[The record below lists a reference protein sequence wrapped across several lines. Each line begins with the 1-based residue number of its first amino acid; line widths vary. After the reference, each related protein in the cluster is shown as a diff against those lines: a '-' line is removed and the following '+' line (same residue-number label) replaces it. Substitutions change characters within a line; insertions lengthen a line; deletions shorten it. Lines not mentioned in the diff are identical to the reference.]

1 MDILAIKMR
10 KKQNLR
16 RRGFMISQFSFSN
29 YKSFKKE
36 AFLDFTA
43 ESIKD
48 LEKSVIKDKIDGE
61 RFLPVLA
68 IYGPNG
74 GGKSTVLE
82 ALIYLNLLLL
92 RPFIM
97 SQMQNDTDSESIIRR
112 FSEVEIGEK
121 YHKFDPKCKDMPIK
135 FDIMFRTKG
144 KQYKYQFSHLR
155 DQIIEENLYRLVL
168 GEKDTDI
175 IFERSVNECVLGEEL
190 EDIPVEKIK
199 KSMPLLVH
207 VAINYDIEPVDDVMS
222 WFMGINF
229 LDYDDPKRERKILL
243 PDAKKERTKLF
254 EMMQKMD
261 INICDMREEKDADG
275 KTMGIYV
282 KHILENGMVYEIPYE
297 EESSGT
303 RKLFSCLAKIMVCLK
318 NGTLLVAD
326 ELDAKLHPKLLQYI
340 IGLFTDAKSNR
351 KGAQL
356 LLTSHD
362 ITTMSP
368 EVFRRDEIWFCALNP
383 QNASKLYSLVSFK
396 KDNGQIPRN
405 DEAYGKQYLEG
416 RYGADPYIRKILNW
430 EAENES

>member
-1 MDILAIKMR
+1 ML
-10 KKQNLR
+10 
-16 RRGFMISQFSFSN
+16 SQFSFSN
-29 YKSFKKE
+29 YKSFKRE

-48 LEKSVIKDKIDGE
+48 HEKSVIKDKMDGE

-82 ALIYLNLLLL
+82 ALLYLKLLLL

-97 SQMQNDTDSESIIRR
+97 SQMQNDIEFESIIKR
-112 FSEVEIGEK
+112 FSEAEIKEK
-121 YHKFDPKCKDMPIK
+121 YHKFDPKCKDMPIS

-144 KQYKYQFSHLR
+144 KQYKYQFSHIHN
-155 DQIIEENLYRLVL
+155 QIVEENFYQLIL
-168 GEKDTDI
+168 GEKDTNI
-175 IFERSVNECVLGEEL
+175 IFERSINECVLGKEL

-199 KSMPLLVH
+199 GSMPLLAH
-207 VAINYDIEPVDDVMS
+207 VATNYDIEPVDDAMS
-222 WFMGINF
+222 WFMNINF
-229 LDYDDPKRERKILL
+229 LNYDDPKKERKIIL
-243 PDAKKERTKLF
+243 PDTKKERAKLF

-275 KTMGIYV
+275 KIMGIYV
-282 KHILENGMVYEIPYE
+282 KHILENGMIYEIPYE

-303 RKLFSCLAKIMVCLK
+303 RKLFSCLTKIMECLK
-318 NGTLLVAD
+318 KGTLLIAD
-326 ELDAKLHPKLLQYI
+326 ELDAKLHPKLLRYI
-340 IGLFTDAKSNR
+340 IELFTDTKSNR

-362 ITTMSP
+362 ITTMST

>member
-1 MDILAIKMR
+1 ML
-10 KKQNLR
+10 
-16 RRGFMISQFSFSN
+16 SQFSFSN

-48 LEKSVIKDKIDGE
+48 HEKSVIKDKLDGE

-82 ALIYLNLLLL
+82 ALKYLSMLLL
-92 RPFIM
+92 RPFII
-97 SQMQNDTDSESIIRR
+97 SQMQNNTEFESIVKKYSDADIK
-112 FSEVEIGEK
+112 EK
-121 YHKFDPKCKDMPIK
+121 YHMFDPECKDMPIS
-135 FDIMFRTKG
+135 FDIMFRTEG
-144 KQYKYQFSHLR
+144 KQYKYQFSHVR
-155 DQIIEENLYRLVL
+155 NEIIEENLYRLIP
-168 GEKDTDI
+168 GENDTDI
-175 IFERSVNECVLGEEL
+175 IFERSVKECALGKEL
-190 EDIPVEKIK
+190 EEIPIGKIK
-199 KSMPLLVH
+199 SSMPILSH
-207 VAINYDIEPVDDVMS
+207 VAINYDINPVDDVIE
-222 WFMGINF
+222 WFMNIDF
-229 LDYDDPKRERKILL
+229 LDYDDPEKERKIIL
-243 PDAKKERTKLF
+243 PNAKKERAKLF

-261 INICDMREEKDADG
+261 INICDMREEKDANG
-275 KTMGIYV
+275 KIIGIYV
-282 KHILENGMVYEIPYE
+282 KHILDNGKMYEIPYE

-303 RKLFSCLAKIMVCLK
+303 RKIFSCLARIMKCLK

-326 ELDAKLHPKLLQYI
+326 ELDAKLHPKLLQFI
-340 IGLFTDAKSNR
+340 IELFTDTKSNR

-368 EVFRRDEIWFCALNP
+368 EVYRRDEIWFCALNP

-396 KDNGQIPRN
+396 KENGQIPRN

>member
-1 MDILAIKMR
+1 
-10 KKQNLR
+10 
-16 RRGFMISQFSFSN
+16 MISQFSFSN

-36 AFLDFTA
+36 TLLDFTA

-48 LEKSVIKDKIDGE
+48 HEKSVIKDKIDGE

-82 ALIYLNLLLL
+82 ALRYLNMLLL
-92 RPFIM
+92 RPYIM
-97 SQMQNDTDSESIIRR
+97 SQLQNDTESDTIIKG
-112 FSEVEIGEK
+112 FSEAEFKEK
-121 YHKFDPKCKDMPIK
+121 YHKFDPKCEDMPIN

-144 KQYKYQFSHLR
+144 KQYKYQFSHLHN
-155 DQIIEENLYRLVL
+155 QIIEENLYRLIL
-168 GEKDTDI
+168 GEKDTNI

-199 KSMPLLVH
+199 NTMPLLAH
-207 VAINYDIEPVDDVMS
+207 VAINYDIESVDEVMS
-222 WFMGINF
+222 WLLGINF
-229 LDYDDPKRERKILL
+229 LDYDNPNRERRIIL

-254 EMMQKMD
+254 ELMQKMD

-275 KTMGIYV
+275 KIMGIYV
-282 KHILENGMVYEIPYE
+282 KHILENGMVYEIPYG

-303 RKLFSCLAKIMVCLK
+303 RKLFSCLSKIMDCLK
-318 NGTLLVAD
+318 KGTLLVAD

-430 EAENES
+430 EAENESKTIESE

>member
-1 MDILAIKMR
+1 ML
-10 KKQNLR
+10 
-16 RRGFMISQFSFSN
+16 SQFSFSN
-29 YKSFKKE
+29 YKSFKNE

-48 LEKSVIKDKIDGE
+48 HEKSIIRDKTDGE

-82 ALIYLNLLLL
+82 ALQYLSMLIL
-92 RPFIM
+92 RPFIL
-97 SQMQNDTDSESIIRR
+97 SQMENYTEFEAIIKRSSEMKIK
-112 FSEVEIGEK
+112 EK
-121 YHKFDPKCKDMPIK
+121 YHKFIPECEGMPVS
-135 FDIMFRTKG
+135 FDVMFRTKG
-144 KQYKYQFSHLR
+144 KQYKYQISLIH
-155 DQIIEENLYRLVL
+155 DEIVEENLYRLIL
-168 GEKDTDI
+168 GENDTDI
-175 IFERSVNECVLGEEL
+175 IFERSANECALGEEL
-190 EDIPVEKIK
+190 EEIPVEKMK
-199 KSMPLLVH
+199 NSMPLLAH
-207 VAINYDIEPVDDVMS
+207 VAINYDIEPVDEVMS
-222 WFMGINF
+222 WFMSIAF
-229 LDYDDPKRERKILL
+229 LDYDNP
-243 PDAKKERTKLF
+243 KKERKVFLPKHKNERMKLF

-261 INICDMREEKDADG
+261 IHICDVREEKDADG
-275 KTMGIYV
+275 KIIARYA
-282 KHILENGMVYEIPYE
+282 KHILENGMIYEIPFE

-303 RKLFSCLAKIMVCLK
+303 RKLFSCLAQIMECLK
-318 NGTLLVAD
+318 KGTLLVAD

-340 IGLFTDAKSNR
+340 IELFTDAKSNR

-368 EVFRRDEIWFCALNP
+368 EVYRRDEIWFCALSP

-396 KDNGQIPRN
+396 KENGLIPRN

-430 EAENES
+430 EAENESKTNESE

>member
-1 MDILAIKMR
+1 ML
-10 KKQNLR
+10 
-16 RRGFMISQFSFSN
+16 SQFSFSN

-48 LEKSVIKDKIDGE
+48 HEKSIIKDKIDGE
-61 RFLPVLA
+61 RFLPVLV

-82 ALIYLNLLLL
+82 ALQYLSMLLL

-97 SQMQNDTDSESIIRR
+97 SQMQNDTDFESIIKRS
-112 FSEVEIGEK
+112 SEIRIREK
-121 YHKFDPKCKDMPIK
+121 YHKFDSECKDMPIS

-144 KQYKYQFSHLR
+144 KQYRYQISHLHNE
-155 DQIIEENLYRLVL
+155 ILEENLYRLIL
-168 GEKDTDI
+168 GENDTDV
-175 IFERSVNECVLGEEL
+175 IFERTADECVLGEEL
-190 EDIPVEKIK
+190 KEIPVEKMRS
-199 KSMPLLVH
+199 SMPLLAH
-207 VAINYDIEPVDDVMS
+207 AAINYDIEPVDEVMS
-222 WFMGINF
+222 WFEDIAF
-229 LDYDDPKRERKILL
+229 LDYDDSRKEKRIFLPKN
-243 PDAKKERTKLF
+243 KKERTKLF
-254 EMMQKMD
+254 EMLQKMD
-261 INICDMREEKDADG
+261 INICGMREEKDADG
-275 KTMGIYV
+275 KIIGIYA
-282 KHILENGMVYEIPYE
+282 KHILENGMMYEIPYE
-297 EESSGT
+297 EESGGT
-303 RKLFSCLAKIMVCLK
+303 RKLFSCLAQIMECLK
-318 NGTLLVAD
+318 KGTLLIAD

-340 IGLFTDAKSNR
+340 IELFTDAKSNR

-368 EVFRRDEIWFCALNP
+368 EVYRRDEIWFCALNP

-396 KDNGQIPRN
+396 KENGLIPRN

-430 EAENES
+430 EAEDES

>member
-1 MDILAIKMR
+1 ML
-10 KKQNLR
+10 
-16 RRGFMISQFSFSN
+16 SQFIFSN

-36 AFLDFTA
+36 AFVDFTA

-48 LEKSVIKDKIDGE
+48 HEKSIIIDKIDGE
-61 RFLPVLA
+61 KFLPVLA

-82 ALIYLNLLLL
+82 ALGYLRVLLL
-92 RPFIM
+92 RPFII
-97 SQMQNDTDSESIIRR
+97 SQMQNVKEFESL
-112 FSEVEIGEK
+112 FKKYSDMELKEK
-121 YHKFDPKCKDMPIK
+121 YHRFDPECKDMPIS

-144 KQYKYQFSHLR
+144 KQYKYQFSHIGNE
-155 DQIIEENLYRLVL
+155 IIEENLYRLIV
-168 GEKDTDI
+168 GEKNSDI
-175 IFERSVNECVLGEEL
+175 IFKRSVNECVLGKEL
-190 EDIPVEKIK
+190 EEIPVEKIK
-199 KSMPLLVH
+199 SFMPLLSH
-207 VAINYDIEPVDDVMS
+207 VAINYDIESVDEVME
-222 WFMGINF
+222 WFLDIDF
-229 LDYDDPKRERKILL
+229 LDYDNPQKEKKILL
-243 PDAKKERTKLF
+243 PETKKERAKFF

-261 INICDMREEKDADG
+261 IHICDIREEKDVDG
-275 KTMGIYV
+275 KIVSIYI
-282 KHILENGMVYEIPYE
+282 KHILDNGMIYEIPYE

-303 RKLFSCLAKIMVCLK
+303 RKLFSCLAVIMECLK
-318 NGTLLVAD
+318 KGTLMIAD

-340 IGLFTDAKSNR
+340 IELFTDTKSNR

-368 EVFRRDEIWFCALNP
+368 EVYRRDEIWFCALNP

-396 KDNGQIPRN
+396 KENGQIPRN

>member
-1 MDILAIKMR
+1 ML
-10 KKQNLR
+10 
-16 RRGFMISQFSFSN
+16 SQFSFSN

-48 LEKSVIKDKIDGE
+48 HEKSIIKDKVDGE
-61 RFLPVLA
+61 RFLPVIV

-82 ALIYLNLLLL
+82 ALRYLSLLLI

-97 SQMQNDTDSESIIRR
+97 SQIQNNAEFESIIKR
-112 FSEVEIGEK
+112 FSEEETREK
-121 YHKFDPKCKDMPIK
+121 YHMFDPKCKDIPIS
-135 FDIMFRTKG
+135 FDIMFRTRG
-144 KQYKYQFSHLR
+144 KQYKYQLSYMHN
-155 DQIIEENLYRLVL
+155 QIIEENLYCLIL

-175 IFERSVNECVLGEEL
+175 IFERSVNECVLGEDL
-190 EDIPVEKIK
+190 EDIPVEKIRS
-199 KSMPLLVH
+199 SMPLLVH
-207 VAINYDIEPVDDVMS
+207 VAINYDIEPVNDVMS
-222 WFMGINF
+222 WFMEMNF
-229 LDYDDPKRERKILL
+229 LDYDNPQKERKIILPNAKRERMKM
-243 PDAKKERTKLF
+243 F

-261 INICDMREEKDADG
+261 INICDIREEKDLDG
-275 KTMGIYV
+275 KIVGIYV
-282 KHILENGMVYEIPYE
+282 KHILEKGLIYEIPYE

-303 RKLFSCLAKIMVCLK
+303 RKLFSCLAKIMDCLK
-318 NGTLLVAD
+318 DGTLLIAD

-340 IGLFTDAKSNR
+340 IELFTDTKSNK

-368 EVFRRDEIWFCALNP
+368 EVYRRDEIWFCALNP

-396 KDNGQIPRN
+396 KENGQIPRN

-430 EAENES
+430 GAENES

>member
-1 MDILAIKMR
+1 ML
-10 KKQNLR
+10 
-16 RRGFMISQFSFSN
+16 SQFSFSN

-48 LEKSVIKDKIDGE
+48 HEKSIIRDKTDGE

-82 ALIYLNLLLL
+82 ALEYLSFLLL
-92 RPFIM
+92 RPFAM
-97 SQMQNDTDSESIIRR
+97 SQMQNDSVFESIMKRSSEMEIR
-112 FSEVEIGEK
+112 EK
-121 YHKFDPKCKDMPIK
+121 YHKFDPACKEMPIN

-144 KQYKYQFSHLR
+144 RQYRYQFSQLHNE
-155 DQIIEENLYRLVL
+155 IIEENLYCQRLD
-168 GEKDTDI
+168 ENDADI
-175 IFERSVNECVLGEEL
+175 IFERSVNECVLGEDL
-190 EDIPVEKIK
+190 EGIPVEKIK
-199 KSMPLLVH
+199 GSMPLLAH
-207 VAINYDIEPVDDVMS
+207 AAINYDIEPVEEVVS
-222 WFMGINF
+222 WFMDINF
-229 LDYDDPKRERKILL
+229 LDYDDPKKEQKIFL
-243 PDAKKERTKLF
+243 PKNKKEKTRLF
-254 EMMQKMD
+254 EMMQHMD
-261 INICDMREEKDADG
+261 INICDIREEKDAEG
-275 KTMGIYV
+275 KIIGIYV
-282 KHILENGMVYEIPYE
+282 KHIVEDGRIYEIPYE

-303 RKLFSCLAKIMVCLK
+303 RKLFSCLAQIMSCLK
-318 NGTLLVAD
+318 KGTLLVAD

-340 IGLFTDAKSNR
+340 IELFTDAGSNQ

-368 EVFRRDEIWFCALNP
+368 KVYRKDEIWFCALNP

-396 KDNGQIPRN
+396 HENGQALGN

-416 RYGADPYIRKILNW
+416 RYGADPYIRKILHW
-430 EAENES
+430 EAANES